1 MTVSASST
9 EGKRLDRSV
18 QTGID
23 QTEFRVSPVTGARNP
38 VQLVHR
44 MPEPQSGLA
53 KRLDPSAERR
63 QHKIDGVLLGECRL
77 MAKIC
82 TYATDLEIKGYATAD
97 LAAGA
102 SKKCKKDTLV
112 KAYAESPNQS
122 NSF

>member
-23 QTEFRVSPVTGARNP
+23 QTKFRVSPVTGTRNP
-38 VQLVHR
+38 IQLVHR
-44 MPEPQSGLA
+44 MPEPWSGVA

-77 MAKIC
+77 KI
-82 TYATDLEIKGYATAD
+82 G
-97 LAAGA
+97 
-102 SKKCKKDTLV
+102 
-112 KAYAESPNQS
+112 NRR
-122 NSF
+122 